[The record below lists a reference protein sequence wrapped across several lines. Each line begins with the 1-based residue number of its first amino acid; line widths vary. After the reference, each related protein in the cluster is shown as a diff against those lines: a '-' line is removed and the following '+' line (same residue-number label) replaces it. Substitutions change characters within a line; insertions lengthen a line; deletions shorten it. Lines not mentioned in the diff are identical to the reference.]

1 VPPRDHRA
9 GLRICS
15 AANDRPDFG
24 RFDQTSRKL
33 LEMPLPTLAKNPSD
47 RDVQPILF
55 GLLADGSGE
64 ARFAG
69 TPFALVGP
77 SSEAARFS
85 PSRDWYGRWAVQPL
99 HGSLQRDATRM
110 DRGVC
115 PEDIVILG
123 PRRHTRRS

>member
-1 VPPRDHRA
+1 M
-9 GLRICS
+9 S
-15 AANDRPDFG
+15 
-24 RFDQTSRKL
+24 
-33 LEMPLPTLAKNPSD
+33 LPNLAKNASD

-69 TPFALVGP
+69 AGTPIEPVGI
-77 SSEAARFS
+77 SEATRFS

-99 HGSLQRDATRM
+99 HGILKSDATRT
-110 DRGVC
+110 DRVVC

-123 PRRHTRRS
+123 PHRHGRRF

>member
-1 VPPRDHRA
+1 M
-9 GLRICS
+9 S
-15 AANDRPDFG
+15 
-24 RFDQTSRKL
+24 
-33 LEMPLPTLAKNPSD
+33 LPNLAKNASD

-64 ARFAG
+64 ARFGAG
-69 TPFALVGP
+69 APIEVGP

-99 HGSLQRDATRM
+99 HGNLAPDATRM
-110 DRGVC
+110 DRVVC

-123 PRRHTRRS
+123 PRRHARRV